1 MILDHF
7 NITYLSNYNNLL
19 HELNKLI
26 DDNKTI
32 LIFKVISNSNVIASI
47 QYDSLVNSYVVYKFI
62 NKYKNKAQQVD
73 VYKKYK
79 KGGNKNVDIHND
91 SIVSNTF

>member
-26 DDNKTI
+26 DDNKTV
-32 LIFKVISNSNVIASI
+32 LIFKVISNGNVIASI
-47 QYDSLVNSYVVYKFI
+47 QYNSLVNSYVVYKFI

-73 VYKKYK
+73 VYKK
-79 KGGNKNVDIHND
+79 I
-91 SIVSNTF
+91 

>member
-7 NITYLSNYNNLL
+7 NITYLSNYDNLL

-26 DDNKTI
+26 DDNKTV
-32 LIFKVISNSNVIASI
+32 LIFKVISNGNVIASI

-73 VYKKYK
+73 VYKK
-79 KGGNKNVDIHND
+79 I
-91 SIVSNTF
+91 

>member
-7 NITYLSNYNNLL
+7 NIIYLSNYNNLL

-26 DDNKTI
+26 DDNKTV
-32 LIFKVISNSNVIASI
+32 LIFKVISNGNVIASI

-73 VYKKYK
+73 VYKK
-79 KGGNKNVDIHND
+79 I
-91 SIVSNTF
+91 

>member
-1 MILDHF
+1 MLEILDHF
-7 NITYLSNYNNLL
+7 NINYLSNYNNLL

-32 LIFKVISNSNVIASI
+32 LIFEAINDGNVIASM

-62 NKYKNKAQQVD
+62 NKYKNEAQQVN
-73 VYKKYK
+73 VYKK
-79 KGGNKNVDIHND
+79 I
-91 SIVSNTF
+91 

>member
-7 NITYLSNYNNLL
+7 NIIYLSNYNNLL

-26 DDNKTI
+26 DDNKTV
-32 LIFKVISNSNVIASI
+32 LIFKVISNGNVIASI

-73 VYKKYK
+73 IYKK
-79 KGGNKNVDIHND
+79 I
-91 SIVSNTF
+91 